1 MLFQTSPAKYRGQL
15 EHVYPSNHPTNS
27 NKEMYAIS
35 TKAHTQN
42 TEKAATA
49 PTAKLLSTE
58 SEDQKQ

>member
-49 PTAKLLSTE
+49 PTA
-58 SEDQKQ
+58 